1 MIFKFSGKPDNGSG
15 RQINPNLSN
24 NRHDQGQKR
33 PRQMEDL
40 RNFLNNKRAKE
51 DADGKSRGK
60 DSGNSSNIFNYN
72 YNFRKR
78 GEMVRKRGEMVRK
91 RGEEMVKDGRNANK
105 GVGDQSGGKI
115 YIYNFYNCNIN
126 ITFNN

>member
-40 RNFLNNKRAKE
+40 RNFLANKRAKE
-51 DADGKSRGK
+51 DAEDG
-60 DSGNSSNIFNYN
+60 
-72 YNFRKR
+72 
-78 GEMVRKRGEMVRK
+78 ET
-91 RGEEMVKDGRNANK
+91 
-105 GVGDQSGGKI
+105 VGDRGGNVAGY
-115 YIYNFYNCNIN
+115 YIKLSLPVFYQYLKQ
-126 ITFNN
+126 